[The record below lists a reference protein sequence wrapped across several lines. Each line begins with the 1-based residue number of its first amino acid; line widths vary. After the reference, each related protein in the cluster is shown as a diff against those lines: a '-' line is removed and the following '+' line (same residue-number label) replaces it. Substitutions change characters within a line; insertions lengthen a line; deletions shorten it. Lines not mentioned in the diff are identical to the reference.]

1 VFHRYRWAAVFV
13 NILGGNAEEG
23 LDLLRALVKPV
34 KTIPGALFGCAA
46 ARRLEKILLESSGG
60 FSGDAQI
67 YARVIRYIVLLVRK
81 NCFVRIDLI
90 MQKIEELVDEQ
101 KGILAVTV
109 ESAVPMNSDSEQ
121 ELRQKIMERTGAKAV
136 KMKPRVV
143 PDLLGGYRLLIG
155 GFYVDA
161 SLKGQIE
168 RMQFA
173 LSLSG
178 GI

>member
-1 VFHRYRWAAVFV
+1 VFHRYRWAGVFV
-13 NILGGNAEEG
+13 NILDGNAEEG
-23 LDLLRALVKPV
+23 LGLLRVLVKPV
-34 KTIPGALFGCAA
+34 KTIPGALFGYAA
-46 ARRLEKILLESSGG
+46 ASRLEKILLESSGG
-60 FSGDAQI
+60 FAGDTQV
-67 YARVIRYIVLLVRK
+67 YAHVIRFIVLLVQK
-81 NCFVRIDLI
+81 NCFIHIDII

-109 ESAVPMNSDSEQ
+109 ESAVPINGDSEQ

-136 KMKPRVV
+136 KMKLQIV

-155 GFYVDA
+155 GFYIDA

-168 RMQFA
+168 IMQSA
-173 LSLSG
+173 LGG